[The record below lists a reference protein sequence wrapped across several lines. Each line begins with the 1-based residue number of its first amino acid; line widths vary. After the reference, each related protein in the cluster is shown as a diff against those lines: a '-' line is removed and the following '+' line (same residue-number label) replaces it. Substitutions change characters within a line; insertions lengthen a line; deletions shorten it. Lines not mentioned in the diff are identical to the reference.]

1 MENKEHVTELK
12 IVQEKTRKATHATE
26 SMGAN
31 IMRTDIKDQDLS
43 I

>member
-1 MENKEHVTELK
+1 MENKEHITELK

-31 IMRTDIKDQDLS
+31 IMRTDRKDQDLS
-43 I
+43 M

>member
-12 IVQEKTRKATHATE
+12 IVQEKTRKATHAIE

-31 IMRTDIKDQDLS
+31 ENRKKRSGFS